1 MRNLKRYIG
10 DITLIKSLMLVLY
23 FHVTTK
29 KIQVVMKKRIK
40 SEDKYY

>member
-29 KIQVVMKKRIK
+29 KIPSSNEEENK
-40 SEDKYY
+40 E